1 MARVFIFSALSLWL
15 SGVAWFRGG
24 NQLVLDGFL
33 NEPLASILMV
43 MFWGL
48 AILFFVL
55 GLVIRAI
62 SRDIRE
68 HLKYLDQKDNPPLK
82 IQGKRS
88 PDGRRL

>member
-1 MARVFIFSALSLWL
+1 MFELDTAKKYMVRIFILSGLSLWF

-24 NQLVLDGFL
+24 YQLILYGFM

-48 AILFFVL
+48 TILFFVL

-68 HLKYLDQKDNPPLK
+68 HLKYLDQKDNP
-82 IQGKRS
+82 S
-88 PDGRRL
+88 